1 MTRQLL
7 TTALALPLTFS
18 IVQPWAASAQTA
30 VPPQPPVPPSIPSRV
45 ITISPPGSYLG
56 IGIQE
61 ITAERAKALKLR
73 EETGVEITR
82 VAPDS
87 PADKAGLKEGDVVM
101 QYNGT
106 KIEGFEQLSRLV
118 RETPV
123 GREAKLEIF
132 RNGAPMM
139 LMARVGEHPSQPG
152 MSDGFSFHM
161 PDVPRTIQGL
171 RSPMLGVEAESI
183 EGQLAQFFG
192 VNEGVLVR
200 TVMKGSPAEKA
211 GVKAGDVIV
220 RVDEAKVTTPP
231 EISAHLRSARGKPV
245 PVAIMR
251 DHKEMSLTVDAESHP
266 GGRAEPVRMVMF
278 ERE

>member
-7 TTALALPLTFS
+7 TTALALPL
-18 IVQPWAASAQTA
+18 VLNWRAAGQTA
-30 VPPQPPVPPSIPSRV
+30 VPPSPPVPPPISSRV
-45 ITISPPGSYLG
+45 ITIAPPGSYLG

-73 EETGVEITR
+73 DEAGVEITR

-87 PADKAGLKEGDVVM
+87 PAAKAGLKEGDVVL

-106 KIEGFEQLSRLV
+106 KVEGLEQLSRLV

-123 GREAKLEIF
+123 GREAKLDIF
-132 RNGAPMM
+132 RNGAPMT
-139 LMARVGEHPSQPG
+139 LMARVGEHPSLPG
-152 MSDGFSFHM
+152 MSDGFGFHM

-192 VNEGVLVR
+192 VSEGVLVR

-231 EISAHLRSARGKPV
+231 EISAHLRAARGKPV

-251 DHKEMSLTVDAESHP
+251 DHKEISLTVDAEPRP
-266 GGRAEPVRMVMF
+266 GGRADPVRMVMF

>member
-1 MTRQLL
+1 MARQLL
-7 TTALALPLTFS
+7 ITALALPLS
-18 IVQPWAASAQTA
+18 LCWAAAGQTA
-30 VPPQPPVPPSIPSRV
+30 VPPQPPAPPAISSRV
-45 ITISPPGSYLG
+45 ITIAPAGSYLG

-73 EETGVEITR
+73 EEAGVEVTR

-87 PADKAGLKEGDVVM
+87 PADKAGLKEGDVVL
-101 QYNGT
+101 QFNGM
-106 KIEGFEQLSRLV
+106 KVEGLEQLSRLV

-123 GREAKLEIF
+123 GREAKLDIF
-132 RNGAPMM
+132 RNGAP
-139 LMARVGEHPSQPG
+139 LTLTATIGEHPMLPG

-183 EGQLAQFFG
+183 DGQLAQYFG

-220 RVDEAKVTTPP
+220 RVNEGKVTTPA
-231 EISAHLRSARGKPV
+231 EISAHLRAAHGKPV
-245 PVAIMR
+245 PVAVMR
-251 DHKEMSLTVDAESHP
+251 EHKELSLTVDTEP
-266 GGRAEPVRMVMF
+266 RTGGKAEPARMVMF
-278 ERE
+278 EQE

>member
-1 MTRQLL
+1 MVTRQLL
-7 TTALALPLTFS
+7 TIALALPLALT
-18 IVQPWAASAQTA
+18 WRASGQTA
-30 VPPQPPVPPSIPSRV
+30 VPPQAPAPPAIPSRV
-45 ITISPPGSYLG
+45 ITIVPPGSYLG

-73 EETGVEITR
+73 EEAGVEVTR

-87 PADKAGLKEGDVVM
+87 PAAKAGLKEGDVVL
-101 QYNGT
+101 QYNGM
-106 KIEGFEQLSRLV
+106 KVEGLEQLSRLV

-123 GREAKLEIF
+123 GREAKLDIF
-132 RNGAPMM
+132 RSGAPMTI
-139 LMARVGEHPSQPG
+139 MARVGEHPLLPG

-200 TVMKGSPAEKA
+200 TVMRGSPAEKA

-231 EISAHLRSARGKPV
+231 EISAHLRAARGKPV

-251 DHKEMSLTVDAESHP
+251 EHKEISLTVDAEPRP

>member
-7 TTALALPLTFS
+7 TTALALPLAL
-18 IVQPWAASAQTA
+18 PWVAAGQTP
-30 VPPQPPVPPSIPSRV
+30 VPPQPPAPPAISSRV
-45 ITISPPGSYLG
+45 ITIAPPGSYLG

-61 ITAERAKALKLR
+61 ITAQRAKALKLG
-73 EETGVEITR
+73 EEAGVEVTR

-87 PADKAGLKEGDVVM
+87 PADKAGLRVGDVVL
-101 QYNGT
+101 QYNGM
-106 KIEGFEQLSRLV
+106 KVEGLEQLSRLV

-123 GREAKLEIF
+123 GREVKLDIF
-132 RNGAPMM
+132 RNGAPLT
-139 LMARVGEHPSQPG
+139 LMARVGQHPALPG

-183 EGQLAQFFG
+183 DGQLAQFFG

-200 TVMKGSPAEKA
+200 TVMKNSPAEKA

-231 EISAHLRSARGKPV
+231 EISARLRAAHGKPV

-251 DHKEMSLTVDAESHP
+251 DHKEMSLTVDAEARA
-266 GGRAEPVRMVMF
+266 GGRAEPVRMVLF

>member
-7 TTALALPLTFS
+7 TTALALPLALT
-18 IVQPWAASAQTA
+18 WRASGQTA
-30 VPPQPPVPPSIPSRV
+30 VPPLPPGPPAISSRV

-61 ITAERAKALKLR
+61 ITVERAKALRLR
-73 EETGVEITR
+73 DETGVEVTR

-87 PADKAGLKEGDVVM
+87 PAEKAGLKEGDVVL
-101 QYNGT
+101 QYNST
-106 KIEGFEQLSRLV
+106 KVEGLEQLSRLV

-123 GREAKLEIF
+123 GREVKLDIF
-132 RNGAPMM
+132 RNGAPLT
-139 LMARVGEHPSQPG
+139 LMARVGEHPSLPG

-211 GVKAGDVIV
+211 GIKAGDVIV
-220 RVDEAKVTTPP
+220 RLDEAKVTTPA
-231 EISAHLRSARGKPV
+231 EISAHLRAARGKPV
-245 PVAIMR
+245 PVAVIR
-251 DHKEMSLTVDAESHP
+251 ERKEISLMVDAEQRL
-266 GGRAEPVRMVMF
+266 GGRAEPVRLVMF

>member
-7 TTALALPLTFS
+7 TTALALPL
-18 IVQPWAASAQTA
+18 VLNWRVAGQTA
-30 VPPQPPVPPSIPSRV
+30 VPPSPPVPSAIASRV
-45 ITISPPGSYLG
+45 ITIAPPGSYLG

-73 EETGVEITR
+73 EEAGVEVTR

-87 PADKAGLKEGDVVM
+87 PAAKAGLKEGDVVL
-101 QYNGT
+101 QYNGM
-106 KIEGFEQLSRLV
+106 KVEGLEQLSRLV

-123 GREAKLEIF
+123 GREAKLDIF
-132 RNGAPMM
+132 RNGAPMTI
-139 LMARVGEHPSQPG
+139 MARVGEHPLLPG

-211 GVKAGDVIV
+211 GVKAGDVIL

-231 EISAHLRSARGKPV
+231 EISAHLRAARGKPV

-251 DHKEMSLTVDAESHP
+251 EHKEMSLTVDAEPRP
-266 GGRAEPVRMVMF
+266 GGRADPVRMVMF

>member
-7 TTALALPLTFS
+7 TTALAFPLALPWL
-18 IVQPWAASAQTA
+18 ASGQTA
-30 VPPQPPVPPSIPSRV
+30 VPPQPPVPPSISSRI
-45 ITISPPGSYLG
+45 ITISPAGSYLG

-73 EETGVEITR
+73 DEAGVEITH

-87 PADKAGLKEGDVVM
+87 PADKAGLKEGDVVL

-106 KIEGFEQLSRLV
+106 KIDGLEQLSRLV

-132 RNGAPMM
+132 RNGAPLM
-139 LMARVGEHPSQPG
+139 LMARVGEHPSVPG
-152 MSDGFSFHM
+152 MPDGFSFHM

-211 GVKAGDVIV
+211 GVRAGDVIV

-251 DHKEMSLTVDAESHP
+251 DHKEMNLTVDAEPRP

>member
-7 TTALALPLTFS
+7 TTALALPLALT
-18 IVQPWAASAQTA
+18 WRASGQTA
-30 VPPQPPVPPSIPSRV
+30 VPPAPPVPPAISSRV
-45 ITISPPGSYLG
+45 ITIAPPGSYLG

-73 EETGVEITR
+73 EEAGVEVTR

-87 PADKAGLKEGDVVM
+87 PADKAGLKVGDVVL
-101 QYNGT
+101 QYNGM
-106 KIEGFEQLSRLV
+106 KVEGLEQLSRLV

-123 GREAKLEIF
+123 GREAKLDIF
-132 RNGAPMM
+132 RNGAPLT
-139 LMARVGEHPSQPG
+139 LMARVGEHPSLPG
-152 MSDGFSFHM
+152 MPDGFSFHM

-200 TVMKGSPAEKA
+200 TVMKGSAAEKA
-211 GVKAGDVIV
+211 GVKAGDVIL
-220 RVDEAKVTTPP
+220 RVDDAKVTTPA
-231 EISAHLRSARGKPV
+231 EISARLRAAHGKPV
-245 PVAIMR
+245 AMAVMR
-251 DHKEMSLTVDAESHP
+251 EHKEVSMTVEAAPHP

>member
-7 TTALALPLTFS
+7 TTALALPLALPS
-18 IVQPWAASAQTA
+18 VAAGQTP
-30 VPPQPPVPPSIPSRV
+30 VPPQPPAPPAISSRV
-45 ITISPPGSYLG
+45 ITIAPPGSYLG

-61 ITAERAKALKLR
+61 ITAQRAKALKLG
-73 EETGVEITR
+73 EEAGVEVTR

-87 PADKAGLKEGDVVM
+87 PADKAGLRVGDVVL
-101 QYNGT
+101 QYNGM
-106 KIEGFEQLSRLV
+106 KVEGLEQLSRLV

-123 GREAKLEIF
+123 GREVKLDIF
-132 RNGAPMM
+132 RNGAPLT
-139 LMARVGEHPSQPG
+139 LMARVGQHPALPG

-183 EGQLAQFFG
+183 DGQLAQFFG

-211 GVKAGDVIV
+211 GIKAGDVIL
-220 RVDEAKVTTPP
+220 RVDEAKVTTPA
-231 EISAHLRSARGKPV
+231 EISAHLRAAHGKPV

-251 DHKEMSLTVDAESHP
+251 EHKEMSMTVEGEPRP

>member
-7 TTALALPLTFS
+7 TTALAFPLALPLFL
-18 IVQPWAASAQTA
+18 PGAASGQTA
-30 VPPQPPVPPSIPSRV
+30 IPPQPPVPPSISSRV

-73 EETGVEITR
+73 EEAGVEVTH

-87 PADKAGLKEGDVVM
+87 PADKAGLKEGDVVL

-106 KIEGFEQLSRLV
+106 KVEGLEQLSRLV

-123 GREAKLEIF
+123 GREAKLDIF
-132 RNGAPMM
+132 RNGAPMT
-139 LMARVGEHPSQPG
+139 LMARVGEHPSLPG
-152 MSDGFSFHM
+152 SDGFSFHM
-161 PDVPRTIQGL
+161 PDVPRIIQGL

-200 TVMKGSPAEKA
+200 TVMKGSAAEKA

-231 EISAHLRSARGKPV
+231 EISAHLRAARGKPV

-251 DHKEMSLTVDAESHP
+251 DHKEISLTVDAEPHP
-266 GGRAEPVRMVMF
+266 GGRAEPAHMVMF

>member
-1 MTRQLL
+1 M
-7 TTALALPLTFS
+7 
-18 IVQPWAASAQTA
+18 
-30 VPPQPPVPPSIPSRV
+30 
-45 ITISPPGSYLG
+45 
-56 IGIQE
+56 
-61 ITAERAKALKLR
+61 
-73 EETGVEITR
+73 
-82 VAPDS
+82 APDS
-87 PADKAGLKEGDVVM
+87 PADKAGLKEGDVVL
-101 QYNGT
+101 QFNGMNV
-106 KIEGFEQLSRLV
+106 EGLEQLSRLV

-123 GREAKLEIF
+123 GREARLDIF
-132 RNGAPMM
+132 RNGAP
-139 LMARVGEHPSQPG
+139 LTLTARVGEHPSLPG

-183 EGQLAQFFG
+183 DGQLAQYFG

-220 RVDEAKVTTPP
+220 RVDEAKVATPS
-231 EISAHLRSARGKPV
+231 EISAHLRAARGKPL

-251 DHKEMSLTVDAESHP
+251 EHKEISVTVDAEPRS
-266 GGRAEPVRMVMF
+266 GGRAEPARMVMF

>member
-7 TTALALPLTFS
+7 ITTLALPLTLA
-18 IVQPWAASAQTA
+18 WRASGQTA
-30 VPPQPPVPPSIPSRV
+30 VPPAPPVPPAIASRV
-45 ITISPPGSYLG
+45 ITMAPPGSYLG

-61 ITAERAKALKLR
+61 ITPERAKALKLR
-73 EETGVEITR
+73 DEAGVEVTR

-87 PADKAGLKEGDVVM
+87 PASKAGLKEGDVVL

-106 KIEGFEQLSRLV
+106 KVEGLEQLSRLV
-118 RETPV
+118 RETPI

-132 RNGAPMM
+132 RNGAPMT
-139 LMARVGEHPSQPG
+139 LLARVGGHPSLPG
-152 MSDGFSFHM
+152 MPDGFGFHM

-231 EISAHLRSARGKPV
+231 EISAHLRAARGKPV

-251 DHKEMSLTVDAESHP
+251 EHKEISLTVDAEPRP